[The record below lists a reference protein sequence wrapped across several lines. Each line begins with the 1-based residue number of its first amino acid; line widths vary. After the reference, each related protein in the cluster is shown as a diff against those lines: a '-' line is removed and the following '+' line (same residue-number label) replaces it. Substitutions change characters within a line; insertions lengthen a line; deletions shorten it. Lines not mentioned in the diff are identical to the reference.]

1 MGWLFFLAAILCLA
15 FPPVGVVVLAMI
27 VLGIF
32 TKGIVA
38 DAHDPLLVPRPR
50 TRHRRRAES
59 RRDAVDSHG
68 NELHGEVI
76 DVTSYPV
83 HPPLPLPTTVPKP
96 QGE

>member
-1 MGWLFFLAAILCLA
+1 MTRFSSPGRG
-15 FPPVGVVVLAMI
+15 PVIAG
-27 VLGIF
+27 
-32 TKGIVA
+32 
-38 DAHDPLLVPRPR
+38 
-50 TRHRRRAES
+50 AES